1 MLAPINLDE
10 RFEREI
16 KLPMTQQ
23 EFLAWDEEDIHAE
36 WVNGEVTIFMP
47 TSPLHQAISNFL
59 ETLLTLYANLF
70 GLGIVRSA
78 PLSMRATPTGSV
90 REPDLIF
97 IKTEHLEWMRR
108 MYLDGPAD
116 LVVEIFSDT
125 SVTRDRAD
133 KFYEYQDAGVPEYLI
148 IDSRPGKGRI
158 DYYALDESGSY
169 QPIVADE
176 QGKYQ
181 SRVLNGFWF
190 RKEWLFQEELPDPLT
205 VLGEIRGLS
214 QAELGTLR
222 RMLLQQNPQTE

>member
-1 MLAPINLDE
+1 MLTPINLDE
-10 RFEREI
+10 RFEHEI
-16 KLPMTQQ
+16 KLPMTQE
-23 EFLAWDEEDIHAE
+23 EFLAWEDEDIHAE

-47 TSPLHQAISNFL
+47 AGPIHQAISNFL

-78 PLSMRATPTGSV
+78 PLSMRAVASGSV
-90 REPDLIF
+90 REPDLMF
-97 IKTEHLEWMRR
+97 IKTEHLGRMRR
-108 MYLDGPAD
+108 MFLDGPAD
-116 LVVEIFSDT
+116 LVVEIISET

-148 IDSRPGKGRI
+148 VDSRPGRGRI
-158 DYYALDESGSY
+158 DYYALDEEGSY

-176 QGKYQ
+176 HGKYH
-181 SRVLNGFWF
+181 SRVIHGFWF

-214 QAELGTLR
+214 RSEFEMLR
-222 RMLLQQNPQTE
+222 SLLLRENPREE